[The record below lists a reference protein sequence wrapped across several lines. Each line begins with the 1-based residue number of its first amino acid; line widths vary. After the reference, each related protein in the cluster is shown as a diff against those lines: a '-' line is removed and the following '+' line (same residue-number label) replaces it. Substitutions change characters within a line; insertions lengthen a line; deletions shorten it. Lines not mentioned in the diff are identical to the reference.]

1 MVEELVRNGVT
12 TFYAA
17 PGSRSTPLVMAAAS
31 HVLTTVHMHFD
42 ERGTAFQTL
51 GFGKATGHAAA
62 WITTSGTAL
71 ANGFPAV
78 IEASMEEVPMILLTA
93 DRPPEL
99 RETDANQ
106 TIRQAGIFGEY
117 VEWFVDLAAPSDD
130 IPAEYVL
137 TTIDEAV
144 VRSRRG
150 VVHLN
155 CMFREPLAP
164 TPRPYE
170 VNPSARLQ
178 EWDESGAPFTTYH
191 HAESVSQEI
200 TTRLLDEL
208 AGAKRPMILLGR
220 LNGDPDAIREA
231 VIRCCRPFGAVF
243 IADISSQARLGLD
256 SEIGIAH
263 AEAVFYGNPPQLLSP
278 DLVIQFGASPVSKR
292 TLAIA
297 AQARHIVIDSR
308 RRRIDPSHSLDHRIE
323 ADPLEALFL
332 LAERAESKDGTSREK
347 TESDWLTNWK
357 RVISTSKEWLQQDL
371 GQKLT
376 EQTTARTLSGCLTSD
391 VVLAVASSNPIRHM
405 DLCSSSGGAG
415 TALVANRGAS
425 GIDGTIATAMG
436 FSDGHRKRPVVLIG
450 DLALLHD
457 MNSLALCASRN
468 AIVVVINNDGGG
480 IFSYLPVREQ
490 GAEFE
495 TLFGTPHGLGFE
507 SAAAQFGLAHSLVA
521 TIDDLRS
528 EIRAALD
535 SEDPVVIEVRTQ
547 RDANL
552 EEQRRIL
559 AAMASRIEQLFGN
572 RS

>member
-1 MVEELVRNGVT
+1 MFEELVRNGVT

-31 HVLTTVHMHFD
+31 HALTTVHMHFD
-42 ERGTAFQTL
+42 ERGTAFQAL
-51 GFGKATGHAAA
+51 GYGKATGHAAA

-99 RETDANQ
+99 RDTDANQ
-106 TIRQAGIFGEY
+106 TIGQQGIFGDY
-117 VEWFVDLAAPSDD
+117 VEWFVDLAPPSGD

-144 VRSRRG
+144 ARSRRG

-164 TPRPYE
+164 TPKAYE
-170 VNPSARLQ
+170 DNGSARLH
-178 EWDESGAPFTTYH
+178 EWDESDAPFTTH
-191 HAESVSQEI
+191 EHAESVSQESI
-200 TTRLLDEL
+200 TRLLDEL

-220 LNGDPDAIREA
+220 LRGDPLAIREA

-292 TLAIA
+292 TLALA
-297 AQARHIVIDSR
+297 AQSRHIVVDSR
-308 RRRIDPSHSLDHRIE
+308 RRRIDPFHSLDHRIE
-323 ADPLEALFL
+323 ADPLETLL
-332 LAERAESKDGTSREK
+332 MLAERAESENGASREK
-347 TESDWLTNWK
+347 IDSDWLTNWK
-357 RVISTSKEWLQQDL
+357 GVISTSEEWLQQDL
-371 GQKLT
+371 GRKLT
-376 EQTTARTLSGCLTSD
+376 EQTTARTLSECLNSD

-405 DLCSSSGGAG
+405 DLCSSTNGAS
-415 TALVANRGAS
+415 TSLVANRGAS

-436 FSDGHRKRPVVLIG
+436 FGDGHRKRPVVLIG

-457 MNSLALCASRN
+457 MNSLALCTSRN

-480 IFSYLPVREQ
+480 IFSYLPVHDQ

-507 SAAAQFGLAHSLVA
+507 SAAAQFGLAHSLVS
-521 TIDDLRS
+521 TIDDLRA
-528 EIRAALD
+528 EITSALD
-535 SEDPVVIEVRTQ
+535 SEDSVVIEVRTQ

-559 AAMASRIEQLFGN
+559 VAMAARIERLFDN
-572 RS
+572 

>member
-31 HVLTTVHMHFD
+31 HELTTVHMHFD
-42 ERGTAFQTL
+42 ERGTAFQAL
-51 GFGKATGHAAA
+51 GYGKARGHAAA

-71 ANGFPAV
+71 ANGYPAV

-99 RETDANQ
+99 RDTDSNQ
-106 TIRQAGIFGEY
+106 TIGQQGIFGDY
-117 VEWFVDLAAPSDD
+117 VEWFVDLAAPSGD

-144 VRSRRG
+144 ARSRRG
-150 VVHLN
+150 AVHLN

-164 TPRPYE
+164 TPKPYE
-170 VNPSARLQ
+170 DNASARLQ
-178 EWDESGAPFTTYH
+178 EWDESGAPFTTYQ
-191 HAESVSQEI
+191 HAESVSRDSV
-200 TTRLLDEL
+200 TRLLDEL

-220 LNGDPDAIREA
+220 LRGDPLAIRDA
-231 VIRCCRPFGAVF
+231 VIRCCKPFGAVF

-256 SEIGIAH
+256 SKIGIAH
-263 AEAVFYGNPPQLLSP
+263 AEAVFYGNPPELLSP

-292 TLAIA
+292 TLALA
-297 AQARHIVIDSR
+297 AQARHIVVDSR

-323 ADPLEALFL
+323 ADPLEMLFL
-332 LAERAESKDGTSREK
+332 LVERVESENGAARPKID
-347 TESDWLTNWK
+347 SDWPANWK
-357 RVISTSKEWLQQDL
+357 KVISTSEEWLQQDL

-376 EQTTARTLSGCLTSD
+376 EQTTARTLSECLNSD

-405 DLCSSSGGAG
+405 DLCSSTSGAS

-436 FSDGHRKRPVVLIG
+436 FGDGHRKRPVVLIG

-480 IFSYLPVREQ
+480 IFSYLPLRDQ

-495 TLFGTPHGLGFE
+495 TLFGTPHGMGFE
-507 SAAAQFGLAHSLVA
+507 SAAAQFGLAHSLVS
-521 TIDDLRS
+521 TIDDLRV
-528 EIRAALD
+528 EITSALD
-535 SEDPVVIEVRTQ
+535 SDGSVVIEVRTQ

-559 AAMASRIEQLFGN
+559 GAMAARIERLFGN
-572 RS
+572 

>member
-31 HVLTTVHMHFD
+31 HAHTTVHMHFD

-51 GFGKATGHAAA
+51 GYGKATGHAAA

-78 IEASMEEVPMILLTA
+78 IEASVEEVPMILLTA

-99 RETDANQ
+99 RDTDANQ
-106 TIRQAGIFGEY
+106 TIRQAGIFGDY
-117 VEWFVDLAAPSDD
+117 VEWFVDLAAPSSD
-130 IPAEYVL
+130 IPTEYVL

-144 VRSRRG
+144 ARSRRG

-170 VNPSARLQ
+170 DNPSDRLQ
-178 EWDESGAPFTTYH
+178 EWDESGAPFTTYD

-220 LNGDPDAIREA
+220 LNGDPDAIQEA

-256 SEIGIAH
+256 SKIGIAH
-263 AEAVFYGNPPQLLSP
+263 AEAVFYGNPPPLLSP

-292 TLAIA
+292 TLALA
-297 AQARHIVIDSR
+297 AQARHFVIDSR
-308 RRRIDPSHSLDHRIE
+308 RRRIDPTHSLDHRIE

-332 LAERAESKDGTSREK
+332 LAERAESKDGTSREEV
-347 TESDWLTNWK
+347 ESEWLTNWK
-357 RVISTSKEWLQQDL
+357 RVISASEEWLRQDL

-376 EQTTARTLSGCLTSD
+376 EQTTARTLSECLNSD

-405 DLCSSSGGAG
+405 DLCSSPGGAR
-415 TALVANRGAS
+415 TALVANRGTS
-425 GIDGTIATAMG
+425 GIDGTLATAMG
-436 FSDGHRKRPVVLIG
+436 FSDGHQKRPVVLIG

-468 AIVVVINNDGGG
+468 ALLVVINNDGGG
-480 IFSYLPVREQ
+480 IFSYLPVRDQ

-507 SAAAQFGLAHSLVA
+507 SAAAQFGLAHSLVS

-528 EIRAALD
+528 ELRAALD
-535 SEDPVVIEVRTQ
+535 SKDPLVIEVRTQ

-559 AAMASRIEQLFGN
+559 AAMAARIAQLFGN
-572 RS
+572 